1 VAAVEV
7 EVCIPILF
15 PADLVA
21 GDGRLTEQGE
31 LALSALGKALDAY
44 LRRTNSGARRV
55 LAETGATYQPDG
67 WRTRFP
73 GFMGDE
79 LALSV
84 EADMDDDD
92 VSAVD

>member
-1 VAAVEV
+1 MEV
-7 EVCIPILF
+7 ELCVPILF
-15 PADLVA
+15 PAELVA
-21 GDGRLTEQGE
+21 GDGALTEAGE

-44 LRRTNSGARRV
+44 MRRANSGARRV
-55 LAETGATYQPDG
+55 LAATGATYQPDG

-84 EADMDDDD
+84 EADAADDDA
-92 VSAVD
+92 SATD